1 MLSDQMKITFA
12 PDTISFE
19 SIIEDNSEAKTTIEY
34 QTGLEEEFYIGVKN
48 RYLIDFLTSIED
60 DNFELG
66 FNDVNLAFVVSSK
79 ELKTVIMPINL

>member
-34 QTGLEEEFYIGVKN
+34 QTGLEKEFCIGVKN

-66 FNDVNLAFVVSSK
+66 FNDANLAFVVSSK